1 MAEIKNIEGLS
12 IDNVRDLVDQGAKF
26 VIFQYAISLL
36 VVSFR
41 QSSSIYFI
49 RPDES
54 TFGKHIGFT
63 LLSFVMGWW
72 GIPWGPIYTI
82 GALYTN
88 LSGGKDVTFEIMDQI
103 AATHGTR
110 QPGGSNPANPY
121 NLPNN
126 SGNNSSNQSNSG
138 YNIPNQNPNSNQNP
152 NPSSSNY
159 NIPR

>member
-12 IDNVRDLVDQGAKF
+12 IQQVRDLVDQGGKF

-41 QSSSIYFI
+41 RSSSIYFI
-49 RPDES
+49 RPDEG
-54 TFGKHIGFT
+54 TFGKHVGFT
-63 LLSFVMGWW
+63 LLTLVMGWW

-103 AATHGTR
+103 AARHGNPT
-110 QPGGSNPANPY
+110 QGGSNPNNPY
-121 NLPNN
+121 NVPNN
-126 SGNNSSNQSNSG
+126 SGNSSNAGSSSSPGG
-138 YNIPNQNPNSNQNP
+138 YNLPNQNQTPNP
-152 NPSSSNY
+152 NPSSNY